1 MKVLSIIPAL
11 LLGATSVSAG
21 VDSDFGRTP
30 VTINRSGAASIRSCS
45 AELGGDYT
53 ELCYNQTTTVRV
65 GDRLRERSTE
75 RVVRVRCDVPHTADT
90 TRGAVAREFCPQVLA
105 GTLAPAPFL
114 L

>member
-1 MKVLSIIPAL
+1 MKSLAIIPAL

-45 AELGGDYT
+45 AELGGGYT

-90 TRGAVAREFCPQVLA
+90 THGAVAREFCPQVRA
-105 GTLAPAPFL
+105 GTLAPASFL